1 MVDRYERSLRIQP
14 VGEIT
19 DAPSRVALSSSKS
32 LEQRLDS
39 ISQALYGELR
49 EGAIAKGQAYGVRN
63 APNYEQVM
71 DSIAND
77 EDVTKLFANPGTVE
91 GSAARKV
98 QAELFRQDSIATLL
112 DRAETIKI
120 GLDEKTISLDQV
132 DELVNSIQADID
144 GTFNVLSTIDPDS
157 GMKFNAQANKI
168 GYDVYS
174 TANKIASKIE
184 TQVKLDQVNRFEEN
198 YLNQLKHQLD
208 TQDDAITALFLV
220 QDLRNDVVGSFGIL
234 TDGMLRAPKLKEK
247 EDDIIIEWI
256 ASKIAQKDQLLD
268 FIDGKITDYED
279 VLTFRNII
287 GKNDKIEELALK
299 KEQEFNKA
307 LEAQEKQ
314 NKMVNEDIADEQEIL
329 YFSGKSKMTPTQFL
343 RSQNKL
349 GRSYTVDQKSKII
362 SGTDAVATSKQE
374 QDFVVFKQLAE
385 IGNIGRKDIQ
395 SFLDNGLITHKQYSE
410 LMNDVIKTTEKYEAG
425 VKEIKLQ
432 LGVIDTEI
440 PDGDGKVAFKLS
452 LYSEVLLEFKE
463 IMRDREAR
471 GEPLMML
478 KVAQDVSKTARYL
491 IKGQARDEE
500 FDLADKVLS
509 KAMPNVVAS
518 VDELVKMGVNA
529 RIKIYQDAGY
539 KEQNWKNLERQ
550 IKEIKKLDAVLK
562 EANID

>member
-287 GKNDKIEELALK
+287 AKEDEIEALALK
-299 KEQEFNKA
+299 KEQELNKV
-307 LEAQEKQ
+307 LEAQQKQ
-314 NKMVNEDIADEQEIL
+314 NEMLNKDMADTNEIAF
-329 YFSGKSKMTPTQFL
+329 FSGETDMTPTQFL
-343 RSQNKL
+343 KSQGKL
-349 GRSYTVDQKSKII
+349 GKSYTPDQKAKII
-362 SGTDAVATSKQE
+362 SGVDSTPTSKQE

-410 LMNDVIKTTEKYEAG
+410 LIGDIIKTTEKYTAG
-425 VKEIKLQ
+425 VNEIKLQ
-432 LGVIDTEI
+432 LGVLENELPTDE
-440 PDGDGKVAFKLS
+440 KAAYKLS
-452 LYSEVLLEFKE
+452 LYSEVLLQFKE
-463 IMRDREAR
+463 IMREREAN

-491 IKGQARDEE
+491 IKGQVRDEE
-500 FDLADKVLS
+500 FDLADRILS
-509 KAMPNVVAS
+509 KAMPKVLVS
-518 VDELVKMGVNA
+518 VDELVSMSTNA
-529 RIKIYQDAGY
+529 RTKAYTEAGY
-539 KEQNWKNLERQ
+539 EEKNWVNLERQ
-550 IKEIKKLDAVLK
+550 IKEIIKLDAVLK
-562 EANID
+562 GVGVD